1 VQYTG
6 TVNVALVAS
15 LLISAAASAAPTVSE
30 RTEEYAVAGTTADEI
45 RINMN
50 RLRPAL
56 KNGRRLDAFTDWQVR
71 HEYRHSSTAE
81 QCTLTSFTT
90 TVDVVTTLP
99 RWSGNRADTAL
110 AQRWDRYRRALEE
123 HERGHAQIGI
133 RAAEA
138 IQSEL
143 SKVPPHATCADLQNV
158 IESRAEAILQ
168 GAREEEADYDRRTKH
183 GTAQGAVFP

>member
-6 TVNVALVAS
+6 AVHILPVAS
-15 LLISAAASAAPTVSE
+15 LLILAAASAAPTVSE
-30 RTEEYAVAGTTADEI
+30 RTEEYAVAGTTPEEI

-50 RLRPAL
+50 RQRPTV
-56 KNGRRLDAFTDWQVR
+56 KNGLRLDAFTDWQVR

-99 RWSGNRADTAL
+99 RWSGNRGDIAL

-123 HERGHAQIGI
+123 HEKGHAQVGI

-143 SKVPPHATCADLQNV
+143 SKVPPHATCADLQIV
-158 IESRAEAILQ
+158 IESRVKGILE

-183 GTAQGAVFP
+183 GTTQGAVFP